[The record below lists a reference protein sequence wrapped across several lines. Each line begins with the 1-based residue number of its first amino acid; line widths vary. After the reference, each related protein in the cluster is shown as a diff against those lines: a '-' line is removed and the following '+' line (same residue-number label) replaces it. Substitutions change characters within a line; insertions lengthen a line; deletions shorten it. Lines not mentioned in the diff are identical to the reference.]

1 MLVTFTW
8 VNSELGIDR
17 KQETKF
23 EPRFIFVNNEDRK
36 QKTTAKDEE
45 GLKVQAFKENY
56 DALFGVKLFASLSPR
71 GLILRIEK
79 NKIFSQIVF
88 VLVWK
93 HFYICVFQLTNK

>member
-36 QKTTAKDEE
+36 
-45 GLKVQAFKENY
+45 
-56 DALFGVKLFASLSPR
+56 
-71 GLILRIEK
+71 
-79 NKIFSQIVF
+79 
-88 VLVWK
+88 
-93 HFYICVFQLTNK
+93 